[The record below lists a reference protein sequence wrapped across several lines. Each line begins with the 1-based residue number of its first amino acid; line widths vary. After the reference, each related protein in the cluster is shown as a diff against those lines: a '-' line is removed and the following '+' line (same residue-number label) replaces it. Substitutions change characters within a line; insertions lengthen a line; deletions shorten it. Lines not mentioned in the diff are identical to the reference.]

1 MKKFNV
7 LIINNSSEE
16 AGLFETMLGTNDF
29 RIDFAQTGKVALI
42 KLKSE
47 EADLIFIDAGIDQTE
62 GFATCRAIKSDP
74 RFDMIPVILITEYKD
89 PKIIKDCFDCG
100 CDDYIL
106 RPINDKELLKKA
118 MLHIELKFSRKM
130 SRDINHILE
139 EKIAERTVELEES
152 LLKLNKAKKELESL
166 DIAKSEFLNLI
177 SHEIRTPLNG
187 IMGSL
192 ALIGRYHFTDEV
204 NSYFSLLDTSV
215 KRLEKFSNTI
225 LEASNLRL
233 KGEKALVFNDIDPLN
248 IVNEVIGLCSDQYST
263 KGIKLKLSNQS
274 DHSLVHAD
282 IKYLKKCLIA
292 VLDNAYKFSPSGGTI
307 AITLKN
313 EAKTFLNITISDQGP
328 GFSNDSLE
336 NIFEPLSNSK
346 AHYDKNT
353 GMGLHLAKLIVEAHS
368 GFISVKNIESKGAEV
383 ELKLPISNKEQT
395 ILPRHNR

>member
-1 MKKFNV
+1 MLFNMKKFNV
-7 LIINNSSEE
+7 LIINNSLEE
-16 AGLFETMLGTNDF
+16 AGLFEKILGTNDF
-29 RIDFAQTGKVALI
+29 RIDIAQTGKAALV
-42 KLKSE
+42 KLKRE
-47 EADLIFIDAGIDQTE
+47 EADLIFIDAGRDHTD
-62 GFATCRAIKSDP
+62 GFATCRTIKSDAGY
-74 RFDMIPVILITEYKD
+74 DMIPVIFITEYTD
-89 PKIIKDCFDCG
+89 PNIIKNCFDCG
-100 CDDYIL
+100 CDDYVL
-106 RPINDKELLKKA
+106 RPLNENELLKKT
-118 MLHIELKFSRKM
+118 MFHIELKFSRKM
-130 SRDINHILE
+130 SKDINHILE
-139 EKIAERTVELEES
+139 EKIAERTIELEES

-233 KGEKALVFNDIDPLN
+233 KGEKALVFNDIDSLN
-248 IVNEVIGLCSDQYST
+248 IVNEAIGVCSDKYSN
-263 KGIKLKLSNQS
+263 KGIQIKLSSQS
-274 DHSLVHAD
+274 NHLLIHAD

-292 VLDNAYKFSPSGGTI
+292 VIDNAYKFSPSGGTI
-307 AITLKN
+307 GIIVKN
-313 EAKTFLNITISDQGP
+313 EANTFLNIAISDEGP
-328 GFSNDSLE
+328 GFSKDSLE

-368 GFISVKNIESKGAEV
+368 GFISVKNIESQGAEI
-383 ELKLPISNKEQT
+383 EIKFPLSQRE
-395 ILPRHNR
+395 